1 MSALS
6 FPSFAQIQPSVQ
18 DQPSVTPKIRSIEGT
33 VLNKAG
39 APVAGAVVAAGVSCV
54 APLVRM
60 TLNKGLGVS
69 DAMLGV
75 GEDYLALKFGTE
87 ATGLSMGQVTEIA
100 RDAIEEISGQA
111 MSSLPSAA
119 SARHLLTDRK

>member
-1 MSALS
+1 M
-6 FPSFAQIQPSVQ
+6 
-18 DQPSVTPKIRSIEGT
+18 KNEG
-33 VLNKAG
+33 ADDPM

-60 TLNKGLGVS
+60 TLNKGLGIS

-87 ATGLSMGQVTEIA
+87 ATGMSMGQVTEIA
-100 RDAIEEISGQA
+100 RDAIEDLSGHA
-111 MSSLPSAA
+111 MPSLPSTET
-119 SARHLLTDRK
+119 ARNLLAGRK